1 LDAPTGRYTVA
12 ANAIALFA
20 PDMAADIDAVFS
32 VLNAEGIVPM
42 ITSGFRTAAAE
53 LGVQGSP
60 YGAAQVSWHQ
70 VGEAIDINSRV
81 PASTFQAIVVAM
93 TDEGLVWGG
102 TFSHKDPVHF
112 QNAPKGT
119 SPSLTQ
125 VAACA
130 QQHP

>member
-1 LDAPTGRYTVA
+1 V
-12 ANAIALFA
+12 ALFA
-20 PDMAADIDAVFS
+20 PDMAVDIDAAFA

-42 ITSGFRTAAAE
+42 ITSGFRTADGQ
-53 LGVQGSP
+53 LGLQGSP

-70 VGEAIDINSRV
+70 IGEAIDVNSKIA
-81 PASTFQAIVVAM
+81 ASTFQAIVAAM

-102 TFSHKDPVHF
+102 TFRHKDPVHF

-119 SPSLTQ
+119 SPSAIQ

-130 QQHP
+130 QEHP